1 MNKIH
6 IILILILSVYLT
18 HPCILQAQTEDLTS
32 SITEAIKTS
41 DASKL
46 ASYFNSTID
55 LELGGT
61 EGSYSK
67 TQAEMMIRDF
77 FKTNPPVSYSV
88 NHQGASTDGS
98 KYIIGTYKTA
108 NKRYRLYILIK
119 KQSKEMLIHQ
129 LQFEIED

>member
-6 IILILILSVYLT
+6 FILILLLSVYFT
-18 HPCILQAQTEDLTS
+18 HSDHLQAQTEEMTS
-32 SITEAIKTS
+32 SITEAIKAS

-55 LELGGT
+55 LELGET

-77 FKTNPPVSYSV
+77 FKTNPPVSYKV
-88 NHQGASTDGS
+88 NHEGASSDGS

-108 NKRYRLYILIK
+108 SKRYRLYILIK
-119 KQSKEMLIHQ
+119 KQSKQVLIHQ

>member
-1 MNKIH
+1 MNLKYAIVS
-6 IILILILSVYLT
+6 LIFCFFASNPVTLL
-18 HPCILQAQTEDLTS
+18 AQSDELTS
-32 SITEAIKTS
+32 SITAAIKNT

-46 ASYFNSTID
+46 SSYFNSTID
-55 LELGGT
+55 LELENT

-77 FKTNPPVSYSV
+77 FKSNPLTSYSV
-88 NHQGASTDGS
+88 NHQGDSTDGS

-108 NKRYRLYILIK
+108 SKRYRLYILIK
-119 KQSKEMLIHQ
+119 KQSNEMLIHQ